1 MGFDAPW
8 VTGFLVLF
16 TSCLSKVTAASV
28 STAGHSGVPLKLYL
42 QTRQRDVC
50 LFLCPRGS
58 FCLDQPDEV

>member
-1 MGFDAPW
+1 MGSDAPW

-42 QTRQRDVC
+42 QNQTAGC
-50 LFLCPRGS
+50 LPVPMSPRFLLPGS
-58 FCLDQPDEV
+58 A